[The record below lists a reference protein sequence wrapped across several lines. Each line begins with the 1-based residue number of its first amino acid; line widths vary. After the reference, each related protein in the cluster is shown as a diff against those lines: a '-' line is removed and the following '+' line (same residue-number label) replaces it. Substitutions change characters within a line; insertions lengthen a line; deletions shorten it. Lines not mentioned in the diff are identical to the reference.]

1 VSVYTDEL
9 MDYIRDHVKRYWGMA
24 YRKTIGVSLI
34 TFAIVLA
41 VGLTFT
47 LVTQEFATASYVTYI
62 IFWALLL
69 LIAIFVL
76 LSNLYTSQV
85 SSVRLMHEDEHKVYS
100 TRTGWLMI
108 AIVVGV
114 VAFLMLLFFVPPY
127 VEAVT
132 LLFISGGVFLILYVC
147 IRILF
152 KQKYNELAIGTVGF
166 WLMFIFGLLETA
178 SVQFNPVTRYYF
190 SVYFSV
196 MSIMVISSF
205 VGLAMLFNSIK
216 ESNTEFMTLVKRLE
230 DEDLILELNKS
241 QMGAMIKDSK
251 KAKSKP
257 GKK

>member
-152 KQKYNELAIGTVGF
+152 KQKYNVHLWSFGDCQRTVQSSDQVLFQHLFFRNVHHGDIKLCGTCNA
-166 WLMFIFGLLETA
+166 L
-178 SVQFNPVTRYYF
+178 
-190 SVYFSV
+190 
-196 MSIMVISSF
+196 
-205 VGLAMLFNSIK
+205 
-216 ESNTEFMTLVKRLE
+216 
-230 DEDLILELNKS
+230 
-241 QMGAMIKDSK
+241 
-251 KAKSKP
+251 
-257 GKK
+257 